1 MFTSLKKLSFYRKTK
16 TYVTVIIFYGI
27 FDFNDHSIFTV
38 IQFLRLFNF
47 YGFQVMAGYGMG
59 MAITRKE
66 NTHSNLAFNSNNN
79 GNINSNTNGIFST
92 VTGNKNSNL
101 NFVFIFDN

>member
-38 IQFLRLFNF
+38 IQFLRFS
-47 YGFQVMAGYGMG
+47 GDGGVWDGYGDYKE
-59 MAITRKE
+59 RKH
-66 NTHSNLAFNSNNN
+66 TF
-79 GNINSNTNGIFST
+79 
-92 VTGNKNSNL
+92 
-101 NFVFIFDN
+101 